1 MLPISNERLQWLEER
16 RFLLGR
22 MIQELTLRQSRYQT
36 RPQHAAMHGQVMQ
49 SMLAE
54 QLQLSIEMNALEEFL
69 AEQVAAAFNHSA
81 KAKQAEQLSIEP

>member
-1 MLPISNERLQWLEER
+1 MLPISKERLQWLEER

-36 RPQHAAMHGQVMQ
+36 RPQHAALHGHVMQ

-54 QLQLSIEMNALEEFL
+54 QLQLSIETNALEEFL
-69 AEQVAAAFNHSA
+69 AEQEAA
-81 KAKQAEQLSIEP
+81 KASYAIALKVQQNAS